1 MNLAELKMN
10 YVGGKHTSFAILLTK
25 DDLFCS
31 NIMRWSQ
38 VPSKYHLPRLM

>member
-25 DDLFCS
+25 DLRMS
-31 NIMRWSQ
+31 S
-38 VPSKYHLPRLM
+38 